1 MVCFINKEF
10 LVFQEPKRGGGFH
23 RRDAVVRGDA
33 VQRPQGGPLRLQPV
47 LQETTQGGTAYKI
60 QHTTYNSMIQH
71 TLQGYNIVIQ
81 HFKSKLGETPKWSI

>member
-47 LQETTQGGTAYKI
+47 LQETTQGGTAYNI
-60 QHTTYNSMIQH
+60 QQHDTTYIARIQYSD
-71 TLQGYNIVIQ
+71 TT
-81 HFKSKLGETPKWSI
+81 F